1 MGCGEAASMTN
12 SLHLFEVSER
22 SERCEL
28 CNAPMPRA
36 PQGTRSASVGR
47 GAGPALGVPHA
58 GRPPHEP
65 HPVVPH
71 AGRPPHNL
79 HNVPVTRP

>member
-1 MGCGEAASMTN
+1 MGCGEAASMTD
-12 SLHLFEVSER
+12 SLHLSELNER
-22 SERCEL
+22 SEWCEL

-58 GRPPHEP
+58 GRPRAPRHS
-65 HPVVPH
+65 
-71 AGRPPHNL
+71 L
-79 HNVPVTRP
+79 